1 MAGPATRR
9 LSGTVLAAVL
19 LAASGLAAAEGPRLA
34 AGHAGTPCVACHPPG
49 QPGGRPTRCSGD
61 GCHADVT
68 RTYLSSDHDRRHL
81 TASQLACT
89 ACHGGHPVVSGRAA
103 LTLACEN
110 RVERVC
116 SGCHEA
122 ERYAVGAPAPSRKSI
137 PARGG
142 GVHTSARE
150 RRGCEAVAIS
160 CFTCHGSHTILA
172 PGNRESPVSRQRIAV
187 TCGRCHPEELE
198 RYRASSHAAGVA
210 ASDGVSPTCVSCH
223 GAHAI
228 APATGMR
235 TPTGAEEVVFTCAE
249 CHEDPDVLRISG
261 LPLAVIDSYESSV
274 HGIAYAHGIHDV
286 ATCVSCHGAHLVL
299 AASNPRSKVNP
310 DNIRTTCAACHGSVS
325 AGMLAA
331 VRHPGGRPG
340 VRGVLAR
347 LKLYFPVAGT
357 SVNPLLVSGM
367 GGVVGILSG
376 IFGVGGGFLMTPLLI
391 LIGIPAAVAA
401 ATDAA
406 QITAGASSG
415 AISHARLGNVDFRMG
430 LAMVAGSWPGGF
442 VGVQVVHALRTMG
455 NFDFFLKL
463 LYVLLLGFTGI
474 TMFVEGVRT
483 LRGRSPGPEP
493 GPGRLSRL
501 FDRLPIQVSF
511 PKSGLRTSV
520 FVPITAG
527 FVVGILA
534 AFLGVGGG
542 FILMPVMIYMIGIPT
557 RVAVG
562 TGLFQIVLTCA
573 YVTLQQSVTN
583 HTVDVLLA
591 VALFAGSTIGAQL
604 GVMASRR
611 LKGEQIRV
619 LLAVIVLGVMLV
631 LLYQLMATPEHLIQ
645 FATSGGGH

>member
-1 MAGPATRR
+1 MLRR
-9 LSGTVLAAVL
+9 
-19 LAASGLAAAEGPRLA
+19 
-34 AGHAGTPCVACHPPG
+34 
-49 QPGGRPTRCSGD
+49 
-61 GCHADVT
+61 
-68 RTYLSSDHDRRHL
+68 
-81 TASQLACT
+81 
-89 ACHGGHPVVSGRAA
+89 
-103 LTLACEN
+103 
-110 RVERVC
+110 
-116 SGCHEA
+116 
-122 ERYAVGAPAPSRKSI
+122 I
-137 PARGG
+137 
-142 GVHTSARE
+142 
-150 RRGCEAVAIS
+150 
-160 CFTCHGSHTILA
+160 
-172 PGNRESPVSRQRIAV
+172 
-187 TCGRCHPEELE
+187 
-198 RYRASSHAAGVA
+198 
-210 ASDGVSPTCVSCH
+210 
-223 GAHAI
+223 
-228 APATGMR
+228 
-235 TPTGAEEVVFTCAE
+235 
-249 CHEDPDVLRISG
+249 
-261 LPLAVIDSYESSV
+261 
-274 HGIAYAHGIHDV
+274 
-286 ATCVSCHGAHLVL
+286 
-299 AASNPRSKVNP
+299 
-310 DNIRTTCAACHGSVS
+310 
-325 AGMLAA
+325 
-331 VRHPGGRPG
+331 
-340 VRGVLAR
+340 
-347 LKLYFPVAGT
+347 KLYFPVAGT

-442 VGVQVVHALRTMG
+442 VGVQVVHLLRTMG

-474 TMFVEGVRT
+474 TMFIEGVRT
-483 LRGRSPGPEP
+483 LRGRSPSAEP

-501 FDRLPIQVSF
+501 FDRLPLQISF
-511 PKSGLRTSV
+511 PKSGLRTSI
-520 FVPITAG
+520 FVPIAAG

-604 GVMASRR
+604 GVLASRR

-631 LLYQLMATPEHLIQ
+631 LLYQLMARPEYLIQ
-645 FATSGGGH
+645 FATSGGAH